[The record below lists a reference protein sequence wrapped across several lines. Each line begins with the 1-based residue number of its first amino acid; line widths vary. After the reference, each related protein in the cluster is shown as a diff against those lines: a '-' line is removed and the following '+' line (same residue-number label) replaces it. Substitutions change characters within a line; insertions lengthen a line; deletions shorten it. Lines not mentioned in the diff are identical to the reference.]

1 MLYSYKSIMLNRLF
15 KILIPSIEFVIK
27 NAYRIVDESIYI
39 QSKPY
44 NLI

>member
-27 NAYRIVDESIYI
+27 NAYRIDESIYI